1 MGRQWTDEDIASVR
15 QMLAD
20 GLTCAEIAER
30 LGRTT
35 LGVQQFVWRH
45 RLRGRSSQRPSL
57 RERVLTVLRR
67 APNRRA
73 TCAEIARLTGLRVFT
88 VSAVLHRMLGE
99 EHPPVTVC
107 RLVGERMRRD
117 GRMQRFHFTEAAL
130 V

>member
-20 GLTCAEIAER
+20 GLTCEQIAER
-30 LGRTT
+30 IGRTT

-57 RERVLTVLRR
+57 RDRVLAVLRR
-67 APNRRA
+67 MPHRRA
-73 TCAEIARLTGLRVFT
+73 TCAEIASQTGLRVFT
-88 VSAVLHRMLGE
+88 VSAVLQRMLGE
-99 EHPPVTVC
+99 QPPPVTVR
-107 RLVGERMRRD
+107 RLAAERVRRD
-117 GRMQRFHFTEAAL
+117 GRKQRMWYTEAAL